1 MKRKFD
7 DVRFE
12 RIFIIVEIGSPTQ
25 YVQRKENSPKP
36 KMILKLDVEFD
47 VVKFTHLEKTI
58 LMIEMLEHAIKTFA
72 TLIILSIK
80 NTIC

>member
-1 MKRKFD
+1 
-7 DVRFE
+7 
-12 RIFIIVEIGSPTQ
+12 
-25 YVQRKENSPKP
+25 
-36 KMILKLDVEFD
+36 MILKLDVEFD